1 MFKKKKAEKQQEK
14 KNKKSKKTKKGSVK
28 TCLDLLPIKYYDDD
42 LAAFKT
48 SDGYMDIKQI
58 ISRDIENMS
67 DDELQLELIN
77 LTKVFKTVGIDMK
90 FVSMNFPLNTAKQRS
105 VLRYHYDRAEDEV
118 RRKWL
123 ARQIDELN
131 RVDSGILTRSF
142 YIFYYAKNENELLKN
157 RNLIEKYTGVGYSRL
172 TTDINKIQ
180 KIHILTKLLNMN
192 TIEDIHSELE
202 FESNIIEKKDD
213 KYDENL
219 ISLIQPKGGISFKEP
234 SYVQLGD
241 GYVRCLHVYQLPT
254 YINDFWL
261 IDLFNR
267 TNCICTFDV
276 SSKDINEVKKNIN
289 KSISEEQARSHVAKN
304 YEELY
309 DAQKR
314 SRELQDLY
322 DNLSRLGEVIK
333 LVDFR
338 IFVKGKTLAEL
349 EERCKEITK
358 NLEGDSYKVTTL
370 LNEQKTEFMSLF
382 EPYKITH
389 DRSFMLKGLAL
400 TSEQLASGFPF
411 NFSEL
416 LDDQGSLLGF
426 TKTGGVVVY
435 DPFAKT
441 SKRKH
446 YNAIVCGDMG
456 SGKSTHLKK
465 MFKFQASIGSFVR
478 TFDVSGE
485 FTNITKEFGGKIIK
499 CNGAEGMLNPL
510 EILKSEEDN
519 FVSYSNHISK
529 LQSFFKCIISSMDD
543 ELKQELANQL
553 QLFYSLYDLVPG
565 ERNEI
570 TGLPANK
577 YPTLSNFKEFLR
589 KSIFVLQKL
598 DRNAETN
605 VETNLNVDKARNLNS
620 LLGAVENLVNNYGNL
635 FDGHTTIDNI
645 TKEKVVTFD
654 ISSIKDLG
662 NIFTAQM
669 QNLVSLC
676 WDNAVVNGS
685 AMKEIWDNDKEGE
698 IKSEDYMKFMVLID
712 ESHRWVNTS
721 MPQILDMIIRYEREA
736 RKYFAGIVL
745 ASQSVRDFMPEAS
758 DKDLEKI
765 RVLFELSQYKWMF
778 KQDSS
783 AKEHIKNIF
792 GHGMTFSQ
800 VERIPFLEVG
810 ETVLSI
816 AGDMS
821 IELKEWLSPE
831 YEEKL
836 FAGGK

>member
-1 MFKKKKAEKQQEK
+1 MYLFIVIELIDRYCPLLLFL
-14 KNKKSKKTKKGSVK
+14 KSKYFS
-28 TCLDLLPIKYYDDD
+28 
-42 LAAFKT
+42 A
-48 SDGYMDIKQI
+48 
-58 ISRDIENMS
+58 
-67 DDELQLELIN
+67 
-77 LTKVFKTVGIDMK
+77 
-90 FVSMNFPLNTAKQRS
+90 NF
-105 VLRYHYDRAEDEV
+105 
-118 RRKWL
+118 
-123 ARQIDELN
+123 
-131 RVDSGILTRSF
+131 
-142 YIFYYAKNENELLKN
+142 
-157 RNLIEKYTGVGYSRL
+157 
-172 TTDINKIQ
+172 
-180 KIHILTKLLNMN
+180 
-192 TIEDIHSELE
+192 
-202 FESNIIEKKDD
+202 
-213 KYDENL
+213 
-219 ISLIQPKGGISFKEP
+219 
-234 SYVQLGD
+234 
-241 GYVRCLHVYQLPT
+241 
-254 YINDFWL
+254 
-261 IDLFNR
+261 
-267 TNCICTFDV
+267 
-276 SSKDINEVKKNIN
+276 KNIN

-314 SRELQDLY
+314 SQELQDLY

-529 LQSFFKCIISSMDD
+529 LQSFFKCIIPSMDD

-565 ERNEI
+565 EENEI
-570 TGLPANK
+570 TGLPATK
-577 YPTLSNFKEFLR
+577 YPALSNFKEFLR

-605 VETNLNVDKARNLNS
+605 VETNLNVDKARNLR
-620 LLGAVENLVNNYGNL
+620 
-635 FDGHTTIDNI
+635 F
-645 TKEKVVTFD
+645 
-654 ISSIKDLG
+654 
-662 NIFTAQM
+662 
-669 QNLVSLC
+669 
-676 WDNAVVNGS
+676 
-685 AMKEIWDNDKEGE
+685 
-698 IKSEDYMKFMVLID
+698 
-712 ESHRWVNTS
+712 
-721 MPQILDMIIRYEREA
+721 
-736 RKYFAGIVL
+736 
-745 ASQSVRDFMPEAS
+745 
-758 DKDLEKI
+758 
-765 RVLFELSQYKWMF
+765 
-778 KQDSS
+778 
-783 AKEHIKNIF
+783 
-792 GHGMTFSQ
+792 
-800 VERIPFLEVG
+800 
-810 ETVLSI
+810 
-816 AGDMS
+816 
-821 IELKEWLSPE
+821 
-831 YEEKL
+831 
-836 FAGGK
+836 